1 MAETF
6 DWTSALSNATALST
20 PANIPEGFS
29 TIGNPHFINSVAKY
43 EWMVVVTL
51 ILAFLMA
58 WGIGANDVANAFA
71 TSVGAGSITLPVAC
85 GIAAVMEFGGALLL
99 GGAVTDTVRKKVINV
114 DIFDPN
120 QPEGAANGP
129 EMLMTGFLLALIA
142 ATFWLVTATYFALP
156 VSTTHSIIGALIG
169 VGLAYRGSD
178 AVVWMSSGTGFK
190 RLKGVV
196 GVVISWVVSPVLS
209 GIIAVIFFLI
219 VRTTVLRRADPFKNG
234 LIFMPFFYGITLSM
248 AVFFIVYKGDK
259 RFDLSEKLGTGGA
272 LGVAF
277 GAGAVLAAFTAVVIT
292 PLAKKSVEKW
302 EQRELEKEKNPDG
315 AKEEKTKGK
324 GVADALS
331 KVGVHLSIE
340 EELEEDVVRMHD
352 NVEKFDPKTERLFTW
367 VQVFTAAVDAFA
379 HGANDVANAIA
390 PFSSVFQLHKN
401 GGVITA
407 RTKSPKFSEAANLDG
422 VAYEE
427 GDEIPTHKTYCGRLN
442 DVDYFKCADE
452 PVFPFTAPG
461 PGTPQQ
467 LPKYFDNETNTGET
481 GLCYP
486 GSCYPRNYS
495 SYKSQKQDVELWIL
509 ALGGVGIVVG
519 LAMWGYRIIL
529 AIGVK
534 LTKLTPSRGFS
545 IEIGAAITVLIA
557 SEIGLPVS
565 TTHCQ
570 VGATMGV
577 GLVEGKASTVNW
589 KQFLMIC
596 AGWVFTVVFTGLL
609 SSILYLVVTSS
620 PTNMEVPQGNV
631 LSESNNTLDFCPG
644 NRVFVYNEVSKNFAG
659 VYCSGQSP
667 GSTPQFPSVEINPL

>member
-6 DWTSALSNATALST
+6 DWVSAVKNLTELST
-20 PANIPEGFS
+20 RANISEGYS
-29 TIGNPHFINSVAKY
+29 AIGAPHYINSIANY
-43 EWMVVVTL
+43 EWMVVVSL

-71 TSVGAGSITLPVAC
+71 TSVGAGSISLPVAC
-85 GIAAVMEFGGALLL
+85 VIAAVMEFSGALLL
-99 GGAVTDTVRKKVINV
+99 GGSVTDTVRKKVINV
-114 DIFDPN
+114 ELFDPN
-120 QPEGAANGP
+120 ETVGAENGP

-142 ATFWLVTATYFALP
+142 ATFWLVTATYFSLP

-169 VGLAYRGSD
+169 VGLAYRGSE
-178 AVVWMSSGTGFK
+178 AVVWMSDGEGFK

-196 GVVISWVVSPVLS
+196 GVIISWVVSPVLS
-209 GIIAVIFFLI
+209 GFIAVLFFLI
-219 VRTTVLRRADPFKNG
+219 VRTLVLRRADPFKNG

-277 GAGAVLAAFTAVVIT
+277 GAGAVLAIFTAVVIT

-302 EQRELEKEKNPDG
+302 EQRELEKEKNPD
-315 AKEEKTKGK
+315 AFIKEEAKGK
-324 GVADALS
+324 GITDALS
-331 KVGVHLSIE
+331 KVGVNLSIE
-340 EELEEDVVRMHD
+340 EELDDDVVRMHD
-352 NVEKFDPKTERLFTW
+352 SVEKFDPKTERLFTW
-367 VQVFTAAVDAFA
+367 VQVFTAGVDAFA

-401 GGVITA
+401 GGVITSRA
-407 RTKSPKFSEAANLDG
+407 KSSKFSEDTKLGD
-422 VAYEE
+422 VQYTTK
-427 GDEIPTHKTYCGRLN
+427 DEIPTHETYCGRIN
-442 DVDYFKCADE
+442 DVDYFKCKDE
-452 PVFPFTAPG
+452 PVFPFRVQG
-461 PGTPQQ
+461 PGTRRT
-467 LPKYFDNETNTGET
+467 LTKYNDKLDPDGE
-481 GLCYP
+481 GVCFP
-486 GSCYPRNYS
+486 GSCYPRNYAK
-495 SYKSQKQDVELWIL
+495 YKSQKQDVELWIL
-509 ALGGVGIVVG
+509 ALGGIGIVVG

-596 AGWVFTVVFTGLL
+596 AGWVFTVVFTGAL
-609 SSILYLVVTSS
+609 SAILYLVVTSS
-620 PTNMEVPQGNV
+620 PSNISVPQGNK
-631 LSESNNTLDFCPG
+631 LEASNNTLDFCPG
-644 NRVFVYNEVSKNFAG
+644 NRMFVYNEVTKNFGG

-667 GSTPQFPSVEINPL
+667 GSTPQFPNVEINLL